1 MEQPQPASS
10 YSSSLPLEDRPL
22 PAQLRKTINLG
33 HVNVSQ
39 RGSKSPVS
47 AAGEH
52 LPAQPIPNLNSDAQ
66 AGQFNMPFVNSRRGS
81 ESPVDVGKGETG
93 LSDVK
98 SALTT
103 AEAKIMEDSLA
114 DAGEVFNGHP
124 TDDPPV
130 RGNERHIT
138 SLAAANM
145 EDSLNMDYLR
155 NTGMN
160 FALPECV
167 WTVSVVLH
175 RVRANCINF
184 LQVLQRTIGNFFIS
198 DSTAGSDLQREDD
211 MATQRQ
217 HMDAINNSE
226 IFMDPS
232 SMDFLANAGSKSGV
246 HDSELARQSLYQ
258 NFDPFVGK
266 AAPSVDQTHEPG
278 APARSAIMGSP
289 APGMRAP
296 FRQAYPTQSHTATT
310 DMIAAMQQ
318 KQSVIMRQQQHQS
331 AAMDR
336 LTHPGVGMD
345 QVGLS

>member
-39 RGSKSPVS
+39 RGSKVPSVPLVNIF
-47 AAGEH
+47 
-52 LPAQPIPNLNSDAQ
+52 QRKPIPNLNSDAQ

-184 LQVLQRTIGNFFIS
+184 LQVLQRTIGNFLS
-198 DSTAGSDLQREDD
+198 ATVRPVRTCSARTTWPHRGSTWTPSTTVKSSWTPVRW
-211 MATQRQ
+211 
-217 HMDAINNSE
+217 
-226 IFMDPS
+226 IFS
-232 SMDFLANAGSKSGV
+232 
-246 HDSELARQSLYQ
+246 
-258 NFDPFVGK
+258 
-266 AAPSVDQTHEPG
+266 
-278 APARSAIMGSP
+278 
-289 APGMRAP
+289 
-296 FRQAYPTQSHTATT
+296 PTQAPNLVSTT
-310 DMIAAMQQ
+310 RNLRGNLYI
-318 KQSVIMRQQQHQS
+318 KILIRLSGRQLHPLT
-331 AAMDR
+331 R
-336 LTHPGVGMD
+336 LMSRERPLD
-345 QVGLS
+345 QP